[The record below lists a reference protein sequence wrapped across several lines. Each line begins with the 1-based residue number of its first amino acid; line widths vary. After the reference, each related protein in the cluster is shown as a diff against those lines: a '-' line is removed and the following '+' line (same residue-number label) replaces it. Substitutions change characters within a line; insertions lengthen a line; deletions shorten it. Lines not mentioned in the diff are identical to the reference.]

1 MSRSG
6 SRAAAQPQ
14 VDQNGRVL
22 GPKAL
27 QTRERLLRAT
37 EDLLSKRSLRE
48 LRVVDIAREA
58 GTSPATF
65 YQYFKDVDDAVLLLA
80 EQADDE
86 MPALVE
92 QLEAAWSGEDRL
104 ERARGVVDGFI
115 RHWDSH
121 RAILRVRNLAAEEG
135 DRRFRRTRRKALGP
149 VLGGL
154 AGQIESF
161 QRQGKVGPE
170 IHPYAAAAA
179 LAAFLERLASYHS
192 ELEGLGIARDDLVDT
207 CARILIQTVTGEA

>member
-1 MSRSG
+1 MSDPQTAETPPPSSPQVPDQAR
-6 SRAAAQPQ
+6 RVLEAAARCFA
-14 VDQNGRVL
+14 QNGF
-22 GPKAL
+22 KS
-27 QTRERLLRAT
+27 TT
-37 EDLLSKRSLRE
+37 ID
-48 LRVVDIAREA
+48 DIAREA

-65 YQYFKDVDDAVLLLA
+65 YQYFKDVEDAVLLLA